1 MDKYKE
7 IDFKKGY
14 APGLLKGK
22 AAQEHLEM
30 HKSRIVKK
38 PLMIRVGGRMV
49 PYKEFIAS
57 KMKK

>member
-7 IDFKKGY
+7 IDSRKGY
-14 APGLLKGK
+14 QGVLKGK
-22 AAQEHLEM
+22 EAKERLAML
-30 HKSRIVKK
+30 KSNVVKK